1 MCLTRRS
8 CLANHSN
15 SKVQLFKKRARSL
28 VLKRIFI
35 LCARAPMEATEEEE
49 EAAAGGESPEW
60 LPGWLAAWLLALVI
74 SNYLAAAWRR
84 RERARVEA
92 MCSQSVRPSVRSVSR
107 VE

>member
-1 MCLTRRS
+1 M
-8 CLANHSN
+8 
-15 SKVQLFKKRARSL
+15 
-28 VLKRIFI
+28 LKRIFI

-74 SNYLAAAWRR
+74 SNYLAAAWRW
-84 RERARVEA
+84 RERVEA